1 MNSSDRT
8 RVLLIFLIFAI
19 IHLVIIFVV
28 EYENIKK
35 KWPQYKCN
43 PMIMPFA
50 RVFGHDE
57 FTNFTE
63 CIQTMQSDYMDYLLQ
78 PLHLDISIITQM
90 GNLFSEGTL
99 GAFSLI
105 TNLQSVLK
113 KIFEQISQL
122 FSQIIIEIQKMT
134 INLNDIFGKIGGMFI
149 LIKHIIEGIGLSM
162 VSLEQSVVGDVI
174 GLCFDP
180 ETKIRLH
187 NGDLVAMK
195 DLELN
200 SKLKNGSRVMSVM
213 KINNLKTDGSI
224 NNKLYK
230 IDRGENNAPIYVTG
244 SHLVYDETIK
254 NFVKVENLSEKY
266 EASITNKDC
275 PVLSCLVTSD
285 HTIPIG
291 NMLFHDWEDND
302 GSLLN
307 EI

>member
-1 MNSSDRT
+1 MNSSDEW
-8 RVLLIFLIFAI
+8 RVLLIFLIFI
-19 IHLVIIFVV
+19 IIYLVIIFVV

-43 PMIMPFA
+43 PIIMPFA

-57 FTNFTE
+57 FNNFTE
-63 CIQTMQSDYMDYLLQ
+63 CIQIMQSDYMDYLLQ

-90 GNLFSEGTL
+90 GKLFSEGTL

-105 TNLQSVLK
+105 TNIQGVLK
-113 KIFEQISQL
+113 KIFEQIYQL

-134 INLNDIFGKIGGMFI
+134 ININDIFGKIGGMFI
-149 LIKHIIEGIGLSM
+149 LIKYIIEGIGLSM

-180 ETKIRLH
+180 ETKIRLY

-230 IDRGENNAPIYVTG
+230 IDSGENNTPIYVTG

-254 NFVKVENLSEKY
+254 KFVKVENLSEKY
-266 EASITNKDC
+266 EALITNKDC

-291 NMLFHDWEDND
+291 NMIFHDWEDND